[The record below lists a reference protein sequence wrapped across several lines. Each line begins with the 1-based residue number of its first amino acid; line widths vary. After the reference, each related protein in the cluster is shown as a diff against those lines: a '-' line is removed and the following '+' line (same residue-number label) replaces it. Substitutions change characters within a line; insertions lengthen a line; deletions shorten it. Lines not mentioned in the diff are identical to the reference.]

1 MRIALIS
8 PFPVYIMQT
17 RHGGPVGVPQVA
29 TGDTSP
35 RGLAQC
41 RSRQGQR
48 SERSFSNRQ
57 FEVVVHSPAALT
69 LRAAIFA
76 SKSKTLSPVVN
87 NATGFH
93 SKS

>member
-29 TGDTSP
+29 TGDTSQ
-35 RGLAQC
+35 RGFAQC

-48 SERSFSNRQ
+48 SACSFSNRQ
-57 FEVVVHSPAALT
+57 FEVVVHSPGALT
-69 LRAAIFA
+69 LRAAIFV